1 MQVDIIPSSPTYFST
16 RMEEGVLIADANL
29 RASLKAQYP
38 DCFARCQKRRS
49 FMIDVLGIDLAEEL
63 LPLSN
68 IPGIVAPFFL
78 QPNQIFAV
86 R

>member
-1 MQVDIIPSSPTYFST
+1 
-16 RMEEGVLIADANL
+16 
-29 RASLKAQYP
+29 
-38 DCFARCQKRRS
+38 
-49 FMIDVLGIDLAEEL
+49 VLGIDLAEEL

>member
-1 MQVDIIPSSPTYFST
+1 
-16 RMEEGVLIADANL
+16 
-29 RASLKAQYP
+29 
-38 DCFARCQKRRS
+38 
-49 FMIDVLGIDLAEEL
+49 MIDVLGIELAEEL

-78 QPNQIFAV
+78 SPNQIFAV

>member
-1 MQVDIIPSSPTYFST
+1 V
-16 RMEEGVLIADANL
+16 VLADASL

-38 DCFARCQKRRS
+38 DCFARCRKRRS
-49 FMIDVLGIDLAEEL
+49 FMIDVLGIDLAEEV

-68 IPGIVAPFFL
+68 TPGIVAPFFL
-78 QPNQIFAV
+78 RPNQIFAV